1 MLQAMD
7 QHFVM
12 TIIGSDRPGLVE
24 RVAETVTKHGGNWL
38 ESRMCRLG
46 GEFAG
51 ILSVS
56 VPTPATEAFETELRR
71 LEADGLSLSIRR
83 DQPSQETA
91 ERGFTVMEI
100 IGHDRPGIVREISKA
115 LAEHGVNVEELQTA
129 CESAPMSGEML
140 FKANARLRV
149 PAHVEMSVL
158 RQQLERI
165 AADLVIDVSLSEPSG
180 V

>member
-1 MLQAMD
+1 MLATMD

-24 RVAETVTKHGGNWL
+24 KVAETVAKHGGNWL

-51 ILSVS
+51 ILRAS
-56 VPTPATEAFETELRR
+56 VPESALEAMENELRS
-71 LEADGLSLSIRR
+71 LESNGLSLAIRR
-83 DQPSQETA
+83 DQPAQESAT
-91 ERGFTVMEI
+91 RNFTLLEI
-100 IGHDRPGIVREISKA
+100 LGHDRPGIVREISKV
-115 LAEHGVNVEELQTA
+115 LAEFGVNVEELLTT

-149 PAHVEMSVL
+149 PANVDMSKL
-158 RQQLERI
+158 RQCLERI
-165 AADLVIDVSLSEPSG
+165 ANDLVIDISLSEHSRI
-180 V
+180 

>member
-1 MLQAMD
+1 MD
-7 QHFVM
+7 
-12 TIIGSDRPGLVE
+12 LKK
-24 RVAETVTKHGGNWL
+24 AEK
-38 ESRMCRLG
+38 
-46 GEFAG
+46 
-51 ILSVS
+51 
-56 VPTPATEAFETELRR
+56 
-71 LEADGLSLSIRR
+71 
-83 DQPSQETA
+83 
-91 ERGFTVMEI
+91 
-100 IGHDRPGIVREISKA
+100 ISKA